1 VVLALIWAKIGAV
14 ERERP
19 VTRILRVL
27 ELLQTYGRV
36 GGPELAARL
45 EVDPRTVRHYVA
57 RLQELGVPVV
67 ADRGRAGGYRL
78 RPGYKLPPMMFS
90 DDEALAVTLGL
101 LAVRRFSLLP
111 GGHAVD
117 GALAK
122 LDRVLPATLRERLRA
137 ADRTLAFA
145 DARPAREPVRD
156 EVLLALSDAVRD
168 RRSVR
173 IGYQSWRGEAGERL
187 VDPYGLVFERG
198 RWYLAAHDHRREAV
212 RVFRVDRVGAV
223 ERTRAGFEPA
233 AGFDPVGHVQ
243 RSLARVPWRW
253 RVAVLLDLPPEEARQ
268 RLPRSVG
275 EVEEHAAGS
284 LLRVR
289 AERLDSVARGLV
301 GLGCGFTVLEPEELR
316 AELSRLGAEL
326 AEAAERRPPPA

>member
-1 VVLALIWAKIGAV
+1 VVLALISAENWLV
-14 ERERP
+14 EPVRP
-19 VTRILRVL
+19 VTRILTVL
-27 ELLQTYGRV
+27 ELLQTYGRI

-78 RPGYKLPPMMFS
+78 RPGFKLPPLMFS

-101 LAVRRFSLLP
+101 LAVRRFSLA
-111 GGHAVD
+111 GGDAVD

-122 LDRVLPATLRERLRA
+122 LDRVLPETLRERLRA
-137 ADRTLAFA
+137 ADRTLSFA
-145 DARPAREPVRD
+145 GPGPAREPVRD
-156 EVLLALSDAVRD
+156 DALVALGDAVRD
-168 RRSVR
+168 RRAVR
-173 IGYQSWRGEAGERL
+173 IRYRPWRGETGERT
-187 VDPYGLVFERG
+187 VDPYGLVFELG
-198 RWYLAAHDHRREAV
+198 RWYLAAHDHGRQAL
-212 RVFRVDRVGAV
+212 RVFRVDRVEEVAP
-223 ERTRAGFEPA
+223 TRLAFEPP

-253 RVAVLLDLPPEEARQ
+253 PVAVLLDLPAAEAR
-268 RLPRSVG
+268 RRVPPTVG
-275 EVEEHAAGS
+275 EVEERGAGS

-289 AERLDSVARGLV
+289 AERLGGVARALV

-316 AELSRLGAEL
+316 AELRRLAAEL
-326 AEAAERRPPPA
+326 TALAARRPPA

>member
-1 VVLALIWAKIGAV
+1 V
-14 ERERP
+14 ERQRP
-19 VTRILRVL
+19 VTRILTVL

-78 RPGYKLPPMMFS
+78 RPGFKLPPLMFS

-122 LDRVLPATLRERLRA
+122 LDRVLPETLRERLRT
-137 ADRTLAFA
+137 ADRTLSFA

-168 RRSVR
+168 RRAVR
-173 IGYQSWRGEAGERL
+173 IGYRSWRGEASDRV

-198 RWYLAAHDHRREAV
+198 RWYLAGHDHRRQAV
-212 RVFRVDRVGAV
+212 RVFRVDRVAAV
-223 ERTRAGFEPA
+223 ERTREAFEPP
-233 AGFDPVGHVQ
+233 AGFDPVDHVQ

-253 RVAVLLDLPPEEARQ
+253 PVAVLLDLPAAEARR
-268 RLPRSVG
+268 RLPPTVG
-275 EVEEHAAGS
+275 EVEEHAGGS

-289 AERLDSVARGLV
+289 AERLDGVARGLV

-316 AELSRLGAEL
+316 AELSRLAAEL
-326 AEAAERRPPPA
+326 AELAARRQPPS

>member
-1 VVLALIWAKIGAV
+1 VV
-14 ERERP
+14 ERQRP
-19 VTRILRVL
+19 VTRILTVL

-45 EVDPRTVRHYVA
+45 EVDPRTVLHHVA
-57 RLQELGVPVV
+57 RLPEPGVPVV

-78 RPGYKLPPMMFS
+78 RPGFKLPPLMFS

-122 LDRVLPATLRERLRA
+122 LERVLPETLRERLRA
-137 ADRTLAFA
+137 ADRTLSFA

-168 RRSVR
+168 RRAVR
-173 IGYQSWRGEAGERL
+173 IGYRSWRGEASDRV

-198 RWYLAAHDHRREAV
+198 RWYLAGHDHRRQAV
-212 RVFRVDRVGAV
+212 RVFRVDRVAAV
-223 ERTRAGFEPA
+223 ERTWEAFEPP
-233 AGFDPVGHVQ
+233 AGFDPVDHVE

-253 RVAVLLDLPPEEARQ
+253 PVAVLLDLPAAEARR
-268 RLPRSVG
+268 RLPPTVG
-275 EVEEHAAGS
+275 EVEEHAGGS

-289 AERLDSVARGLV
+289 AERLDGVARGLV

-316 AELSRLGAEL
+316 AELSRLAAEL
-326 AEAAERRPPPA
+326 AEAARRQPPA